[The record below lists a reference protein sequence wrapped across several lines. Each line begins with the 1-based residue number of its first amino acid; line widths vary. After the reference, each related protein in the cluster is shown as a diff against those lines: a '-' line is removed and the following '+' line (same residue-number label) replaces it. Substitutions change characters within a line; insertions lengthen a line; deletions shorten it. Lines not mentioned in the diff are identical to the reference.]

1 MKKISI
7 SLIIFLIFNTVYAQV
22 DRTVGRTPQYHREKP
37 KADKKDFVELTLEY
51 LKEKL
56 SLDSFQEAA
65 IKVYLIENQT
75 NAEKI
80 HNSDISN
87 DDKKIKFEEAV
98 KDFDEKLLKIL
109 NPEQIKVFEELTKKK
124 LKRKRTKRRKI
135 SFSFLQTDNCH

>member
-1 MKKISI
+1 MSRNMKKISI

-109 NPEQIKVFEELTKKK
+109 NPEQIKVFEELTKKNK
-124 LKRKRTKRRKI
+124 EKTKKKK
-135 SFSFLQTDNCH
+135 NKEEEN